1 MSAMTPQLQIGENI
15 VSIPEIDPVVDNR
28 PASSHPLK
36 TALKVAATLL
46 LTPVILVVAI
56 AGFAIV
62 LADFTWFRL
71 KELRYGH
78 PQPKGLW
85 EF

>member
-15 VSIPEIDPVVDNR
+15 VSIPEIDPVVDDC
-28 PASSHPLK
+28 PSHPLK

-46 LTPVILVVAI
+46 LTPVILVVGL

-62 LADFTWFRL
+62 LADFAWFRL